1 MRKINTFLISIFIFL
16 CTDVFAQKNDSTICL
31 EIIGIA
37 VHKTEPLD
45 GVTIK
50 LYKEN
55 EELVWEQITNIPYH
69 DHSFSFSLLRNSHYS
84 IEVSKDGY
92 ISRLVSIDTRIP
104 DDVQVKAVNKFVF
117 EFEVDL
123 VKEIKM
129 KDDFYIDFPIA
140 IISYNATRGAFE
152 NHDDYTKHIKEKI
165 IMGIKGEVSVN
176 KE

>member
-1 MRKINTFLISIFIFL
+1 MKTIKSILVVMLISLYTFTI
-16 CTDVFAQKNDSTICL
+16 AQSNDSTICL
-31 EIIGIA
+31 EVIGIA

-92 ISRLVSIDTRIP
+92 ISRLVSIDTRLP
-104 DDVQVKAVNKFVF
+104 DDVQVKAANKFIF

-129 KDDFYIDFPIA
+129 KDDFYVDFPIA
-140 IISYNATRGAFE
+140 IISYNSNTGVFE

-165 IMGIKGEVSVN
+165 IMGIKGDVSVN

>member
-1 MRKINTFLISIFIFL
+1 MLFNF
-16 CTDVFAQKNDSTICL
+16 CTGVIAQKNDSTVCL

-37 VHKTEPLD
+37 VHKAEPLD

-55 EELVWEQITNIPYH
+55 EELVWEQITSIPYH

-84 IEVSKDGY
+84 IEVSKEGY
-92 ISRLVSIDTRIP
+92 ISRLVSIDTRLP
-104 DDVQVKAVNKFVF
+104 DDIQVNTGNRFVF

-140 IISYNATRGAFE
+140 IISYNMITGVFE
-152 NHDDYTKHIKEKI
+152 NHDDYTKHIKEKM
-165 IMGIKGEVSVN
+165 IMGIKGDVSVK